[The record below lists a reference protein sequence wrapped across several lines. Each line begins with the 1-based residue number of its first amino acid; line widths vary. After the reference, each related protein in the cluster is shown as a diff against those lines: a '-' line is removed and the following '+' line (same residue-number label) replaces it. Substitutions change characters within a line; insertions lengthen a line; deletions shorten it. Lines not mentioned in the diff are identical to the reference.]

1 MKWFIN
7 LKIGKRILVG
17 FIAAAVLTGIAGIT
31 GITNVGTIGDAVE
44 RISYDEAPV
53 VDAANEMKISLA
65 MGRNAMEEFK
75 GATSTMA
82 SHDESVIREIEEAF
96 NKTLSEFDVFADA
109 ILEGGKTEA
118 GEVRAT
124 DNDKLRRL
132 VEEADRFH
140 NEKFQKA
147 TADLF
152 VAGKQLIKQ
161 KVIVDQNME
170 VMESIFDEIL
180 ADAADVEDVVK
191 GVIATKKK
199 NLSTDAKRILE
210 RDVPLTD
217 MAMEIKT
224 TLAVSRIKLEEINQM
239 IDEESIG
246 ELQNEYAQTIEDF
259 DLWVT
264 AILEGAVTDEGLVY
278 ASTDKEVLSKVKE
291 LDLDHAEFQ
300 EAADEL
306 INGQLEM
313 VRLTTVSNEAME
325 LLDQYGDEVANIL
338 DQVEQESAGEMH
350 EAVISAD
357 NSRTT
362 ANVTLVLVT
371 VVSVIFGLFIG
382 IFISRSITKPMNEI
396 TGLAELIALGDLRQ
410 EVSIRQKDEIGQLAD
425 AFRNMCAGLQV
436 KADVAQSIAEGNLEV
451 DIKVASEADVLGNSM
466 ITMRDGLK
474 KSRDELD
481 AMMQETDQVVDI
493 VAGVMESASKKD
505 LTKRIDTEFKGKFA
519 NLKVNVN
526 GTIENL
532 DDALNQVGV
541 AVNQVSSASDQIAS
555 GSQALAQGSNE
566 QASSLEEVSSSLE
579 EMSSM
584 TKQNS
589 DNANQATKLSGEAR
603 SAADKGNQAMQEM
616 IEAIEKI
623 KTSSDETAKIV
634 KTIDDI
640 AFQTNLLALN
650 AAVEAARA
658 GDAGKGFAV
667 VAEEVRNLAQKSA
680 EAAKNTSDMIN
691 ESVENAAGGVKITE
705 DVAKLLT
712 EIVAGSSKVNDLVS
726 EIDAASKEQADGIE
740 QVNTAVADMNKVTQ
754 QNAAN
759 SEESASASEEMNSQA
774 AELSTLVG
782 EFALTSNG
790 SVGTQTTQ
798 PTAAAPVATR
808 AVGGNGSNG
817 STKRKTAKKTKVK
830 VKAEEAIPLDDA
842 DFGDF

>member
-1 MKWFIN
+1 M
-7 LKIGKRILVG
+7 R
-17 FIAAAVLTGIAGIT
+17 
-31 GITNVGTIGDAVE
+31 
-44 RISYDEAPV
+44 
-53 VDAANEMKISLA
+53 
-65 MGRNAMEEFK
+65 
-75 GATSTMA
+75 
-82 SHDESVIREIEEAF
+82 
-96 NKTLSEFDVFADA
+96 A
-109 ILEGGKTEA
+109 ILHFI
-118 GEVRAT
+118 
-124 DNDKLRRL
+124 D
-132 VEEADRFH
+132 
-140 NEKFQKA
+140 
-147 TADLF
+147 
-152 VAGKQLIKQ
+152 QLSIGIK
-161 KVIVDQNME
+161 M
-170 VMESIFDEIL
+170 SAAIFITVCL
-180 ADAADVEDVVK
+180 LL
-191 GVIATKKK
+191 GSSFFLLIQRQK
-199 NLSTDAKRILE
+199 NLD
-210 RDVPLTD
+210 
-217 MAMEIKT
+217 
-224 TLAVSRIKLEEINQM
+224 
-239 IDEESIG
+239 
-246 ELQNEYAQTIEDF
+246 
-259 DLWVT
+259 
-264 AILEGAVTDEGLVY
+264 
-278 ASTDKEVLSKVKE
+278 
-291 LDLDHAEFQ
+291 
-300 EAADEL
+300 
-306 INGQLEM
+306 
-313 VRLTTVSNEAME
+313 
-325 LLDQYGDEVANIL
+325 
-338 DQVEQESAGEMH
+338 
-350 EAVISAD
+350 
-357 NSRTT
+357 
-362 ANVTLVLVT
+362 
-371 VVSVIFGLFIG
+371 
-382 IFISRSITKPMNEI
+382 
-396 TGLAELIALGDLRQ
+396 
-410 EVSIRQKDEIGQLAD
+410 
-425 AFRNMCAGLQV
+425 LQV
-436 KADVAQSIAEGNLEV
+436 KIDDIKHTSNLIQQSIQYSMLQGEMDAVDEIIVNTSKSEKINVVSLLDSEFEVYTSSDPNLYSKRLDNKNLQDLKTTHVQNIDQSTYREGIITCYNPILLAEECLDCHDDYSAGDLYGVLSSSVSTTDIIERHSANTLILSSIAWVLVFLSSGLLYIITKKIVVNPIRVIAASADIIAGGDLEKEIKITTEDETGQLGQSLQVMVKNLKDKIAEV
-451 DIKVASEADVLGNSM
+451 DAMMKETERM
-466 ITMRDGLK
+466 MKET
-474 KSRDELD
+474 D